1 MFSLEYFIKPS
12 YRKIFLV
19 ELAPAH
25 LVKTLLELVEGAPAP
40 SPWTSPASEE
50 SVHGGAV
57 C

>member
-25 LVKTLLELVEGAPAP
+25 LVKTLLELAEGAPAP